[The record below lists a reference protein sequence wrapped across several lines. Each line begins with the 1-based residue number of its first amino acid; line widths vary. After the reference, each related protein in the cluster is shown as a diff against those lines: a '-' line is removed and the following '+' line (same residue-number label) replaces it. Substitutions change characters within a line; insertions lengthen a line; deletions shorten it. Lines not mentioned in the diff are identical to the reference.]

1 MATQKMTYEIG
12 FIGNTDR
19 LKASI
24 KEIETSLS
32 TIYNK
37 QQSPLLF
44 DKTLDQAI
52 TSAKELEMHI
62 QNAFNPKTG
71 ELDLTKLNRTLQA
84 SGKSIKDY
92 GMQLAAIGPEG
103 SRAFTQVANAVLQ
116 AEAPIRRVNGIVNEL
131 WITMKNTMRWQVTSS
146 ALMAFTGAFETAYGY
161 SKDLNKSLNSIR
173 IVSDKSADDM
183 ARFAKEANKAA
194 KALSS
199 ITLDYTDAS
208 LIYYQQGKSSFFL
221 KA

>member
-32 TIYNK
+32 AIYNERQWGMSLNKDLMDASVAAK
-37 QQSPLLF
+37 QLEQNLSHAMN
-44 DKTLDQAI
+44 KT
-52 TSAKELEMHI
+52 
-62 QNAFNPKTG
+62 TG
-71 ELDLTKLNRTLQA
+71 ELDLTKFDKTLRASGMTLQ
-84 SGKSIKDY
+84 DY
-92 GMQLAAIGPEG
+92 ANKLSKIGPQG
-103 SRAFTQVANAVLQ
+103 VAAFNQVASAVMR
-116 AEAPIRRVNGIVNEL
+116 AEAPIKRMDGLMNEL
-131 WITMKNTMRWQVTSS
+131 WVTMKNTMRWQVTSS

-173 IVSDKSADDM
+173 IVSNKSADDM

-199 ITLDYTDAS
+199 TTLDYTDAS